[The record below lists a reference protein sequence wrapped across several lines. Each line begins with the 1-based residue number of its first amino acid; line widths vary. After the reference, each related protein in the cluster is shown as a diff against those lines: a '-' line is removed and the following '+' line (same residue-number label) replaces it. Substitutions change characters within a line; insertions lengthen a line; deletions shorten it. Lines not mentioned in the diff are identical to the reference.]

1 MERIG
6 RLHAG
11 SVAHDL
17 LNDPGWEAL
26 KFGEFH
32 REAEHIFPGITLFQA
47 DRCLEEPPDFIQR
60 RGPGFVGRLFCV
72 RAAMICGALCRK
84 ILLFGDYVQP

>member
-11 SVAHDL
+11 TAVHDR
-17 LNDPGWEAL
+17 LNDPCGEPL
-26 KFGEFH
+26 EFGEFH
-32 REAEHIFPGITLFQA
+32 CEAEHILPVAALFQT
-47 DRCLEEPPDFIQR
+47 DRCLEEPPNFIQC

-72 RAAMICGALCRK
+72 WTAMICGACFRK
-84 ILLFGDYVQP
+84 ILLFRNHVQP